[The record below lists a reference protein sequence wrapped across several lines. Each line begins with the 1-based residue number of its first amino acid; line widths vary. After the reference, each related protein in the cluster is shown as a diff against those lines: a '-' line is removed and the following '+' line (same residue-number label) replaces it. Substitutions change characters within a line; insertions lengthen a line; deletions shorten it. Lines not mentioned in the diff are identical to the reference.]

1 MNASIFLIYCHG
13 PTEETLGLHP
23 PQPGIRSFSPN
34 KAMGTY
40 VVVPTGV
47 IWSPAEIIK
56 VPRKVG
62 MGLTQLFFPHL
73 PGEVC
78 RFYQRCILSS
88 SSFFSLSSS
97 SSSTTSCR
105 QQWALPDVN
114 RELEGTAG
122 RSPRAPELSVHCR
135 TSTARSRAHWALP
148 DVRRELQ
155 ISVGTA
161 GRSP

>member
-1 MNASIFLIYCHG
+1 MYPSFLIYCHG

-40 VVVPTGV
+40 VAVPTGV

-62 MGLTQLFFPHL
+62 MGLTQLFFPTCQVR
-73 PGEVC
+73 VC

-88 SSFFSLSSS
+88 SFF
-97 SSSTTSCR
+97 
-105 QQWALPDVN
+105 
-114 RELEGTAG
+114 
-122 RSPRAPELSVHCR
+122 R
-135 TSTARSRAHWALP
+135 TSTASSRSQWALP

-155 ISVGTA
+155 SSVGTDGLQPRGPELSGHCRTSA
-161 GRSP
+161 RRRRECQIECQIEC